1 MAGQRFNSGL
11 VRNWGQP
18 INPLPAQP
26 LTSTGYGCPN
36 VQIITAAGATTWNSQ
51 VADRSVYGF
60 FAVTT
65 PVTITAASIRVTLSA
80 VGGEL
85 RTGIYT
91 CNSVGLPVDLVE
103 DFGVFDASSTGK
115 KELTGLSTLLQPG
128 FYYSCL
134 VANANLSVERQSGS
148 CPYWS
153 NHPIT
158 SSNPETGLTRVE
170 TYGALPAVA
179 STSGGGLQNGSG
191 GIGVPV
197 VYKFV

>member
-1 MAGQRFNSGL
+1 MAGQRFNSSQ
-11 VRNWGQP
+11 VSNWGQP
-18 INPLPAQP
+18 INPLPRQP
-26 LTSTGYGCPN
+26 ITSAGYGCPN
-36 VQIITAAGATTWNSQ
+36 VQIIAAAGATAWNSA

-91 CNSVGLPVDLVE
+91 CDSTGLPVNLVV

-128 FYYSCL
+128 FYFSCL
-134 VANANLSVERQSGS
+134 LANANLTVERQSGS

-158 SSNPETGLTRVE
+158 QSQPETGLTRVE

-179 STSGGGLQNGSG
+179 STSGGGPQNGLT